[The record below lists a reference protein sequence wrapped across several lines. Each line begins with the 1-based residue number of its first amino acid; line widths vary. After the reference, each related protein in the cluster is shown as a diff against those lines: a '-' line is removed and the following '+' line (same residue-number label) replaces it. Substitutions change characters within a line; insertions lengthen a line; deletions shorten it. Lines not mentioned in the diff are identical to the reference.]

1 MSIFN
6 HKPCSKSLIKSNMSR
21 NISVAKPFC
30 KVCKDAG
37 KTEVEYSSHF
47 VKSEPGVMGI
57 VVCPTLLAQACTYC
71 HRTGHTVGYCE
82 ALKKQQKIKNREQ
95 RIQNY
100 ESERV
105 KIVEK
110 KEAKPV
116 NRFALL
122 SEKDESKPI
131 KVVSK
136 PIKVEQF
143 PVLREI
149 VTKTAEPVT
158 VSYANM
164 AAKPAKAPIIA
175 NSDKSCVC
183 ETYAISAPTVAEYVE
198 KAYYREIVKKNWA
211 DWSDSDEE

>member
-1 MSIFN
+1 
-6 HKPCSKSLIKSNMSR
+6 MSR
-21 NISVAKPFC
+21 NLSVAKPFC

-37 KTEVEYSSHF
+37 KSEAEYSSHF
-47 VKSEPGVMGI
+47 VKSEPGIKGI

-122 SEKDESKPI
+122 SEKDESPN

-136 PIKVEQF
+136 PIKVEPF

-158 VSYANM
+158 ISYANM
-164 AAKPAKAPIIA
+164 AAKPAKTPAIVA
-175 NSDKSCVC
+175 NSDTHCC
-183 ETYAISAPTVAEYVE
+183 ETYAISVPTVADYVE